1 MLSILTTPLPPYA
14 YTLIGASIVALFA
27 LRGMFRGFFKELFG
41 ILSLAAAYLLAKPF
55 GFFLAPF
62 IPTYGLPEMVIEP
75 IAMACGGVLA
85 YVTARFEFFL
95 ISILFKLKKKQTG
108 WKKGLIRFGGAILGG
123 AFGLLIVMIVSW
135 FVLLMGKL
143 TAQIPA
149 FNPPA
154 QEGVEQVQEESLI
167 TLPARMVDA
176 HRKGLEE
183 STLGEVAE
191 ETSPVPESVD
201 KGLDVA
207 GEILKDPEKMQ
218 KLVEYE
224 PVAEV
229 LRGQITQGLMEDEEI
244 KAMAT
249 EGNIIGIMNHP
260 KTKEML
266 NDPDMQAALEDIDME
281 ELMEVLGIE

>member
-1 MLSILTTPLPPYA
+1 MLDLLTTPLPPYA
-14 YTLIGASIVALFA
+14 YTLIGVGIISLFA
-27 LRGMFRGFFKELFG
+27 LRGMFRGFFNELFG

-55 GFFLAPF
+55 GLSLLPL
-62 IPTYGLPEMVIEP
+62 IPDFGLPGMLLEP
-75 IAMACGGVLA
+75 LAMACGGIIA
-85 YVTARFEFFL
+85 YTTARFEFFL
-95 ISILFKLKKKQTG
+95 IGVLFKLKEK
-108 WKKGLIRFGGAILGG
+108 KKGPKKNLIRIGGAVLGA

-154 QEGVEQVQEESLI
+154 QEGVEQVREESLI

-201 KGLDVA
+201 KGLDIA
-207 GEILKDPEKMQ
+207 GEILSDPEKMQ

-224 PVAEV
+224 PVADV
-229 LRGQITQGLMEDEEI
+229 LRDQIMQGLMENEEI
-244 KAMAT
+244 KSMAA
-249 EGNIIGIMNHP
+249 EGNILGIMNH
-260 KTKEML
+260 TATQEML
-266 NDPDMQAALEDIDME
+266 SDPDVQEALQGIDME
-281 ELMEVLGIE
+281 ELMGVLGIE

>member
-1 MLSILTTPLPPYA
+1 MLNLLTTPLPPYA
-14 YTLIGASIVALFA
+14 YTLIGIGFVSLFA
-27 LRGMFRGFFKELFG
+27 LRGMFRGFFNELFG
-41 ILSLAAAYLLAKPF
+41 ILSLAAAYLLAIPF
-55 GFFLAPF
+55 GLFLMPF
-62 IPTYGLPEMVIEP
+62 LPDFGLPSMFLEP
-75 IAMACGGVLA
+75 IAMACGGIIA

-95 ISILFKLKKKQTG
+95 IGILFHLKEKKKG
-108 WKKGLIRFGGAILGG
+108 PKKNLIRIGGAVLGA
-123 AFGLLIVMIVSW
+123 AFGLLIVMIISW

-149 FNPPA
+149 FNPTV
-154 QEGVEQVQEESLI
+154 QEGVEQVKDDSLI

-207 GEILKDPEKMQ
+207 GEILKDPGKMQ

-229 LRGQITQGLMEDEEI
+229 LQGQIIQGLMEDEEI
-244 KAMAT
+244 KAMAA
-249 EGNIIGIMNHP
+249 EGDIFGIMNHP
-260 KTKEML
+260 KTQEML
-266 NDPDMQAALEDIDME
+266 NDPEIQETLEGIDMN
-281 ELMEVLGIE
+281 ELLDALGIE